1 MMKRIFI
8 TGASGCIGHYIV
20 ESLINQTDHEL
31 YLLVRNPDKLQ
42 FDWQNCD
49 RINLL
54 TGDLQDIEEH
64 RELLRQEI
72 NIAILA
78 ATSWGGAI
86 EAYDI
91 NVVKTLALLKM
102 LNPSICE
109 QVLYFSTASVL
120 DRKNQLLPE
129 AKEFG
134 TDYIRTKYQCLSQ
147 LPQLEIADR
156 ITALFPTLVFGGDQ
170 NKPYSHLTSGLPD
183 VIKWLD
189 LIRCFKVDG
198 SFHFVHGQ
206 DIAQIVTYLIQNPQ
220 TLATEEN
227 DQTIK
232 YLVLGNQA
240 ITVNDAIA
248 KICQYFNKRVYLQ
261 ITLDIWLVN
270 IFVKLFR
277 IQMDSWSYFSLNY
290 RHFTYQNTITPA
302 SFGLTNYCST
312 IADVMKISGLY

>member
-1 MMKRIFI
+1 MKRIFI

-20 ESLINQTDHEL
+20 ESLIKHTDHKL
-31 YLLVRNPDKLQ
+31 YLLVRNPYKLQ
-42 FDWQNCD
+42 FDWENCD
-49 RINLL
+49 RITVL
-54 TGDLQDIEEH
+54 TGNLRKIQEH
-64 RELLRQEI
+64 SELLLKEI

-78 ATSWGGAI
+78 ATSWGGAL

-120 DRKNQLLPE
+120 DRNNQLLSE
-129 AKEFG
+129 ANQFG
-134 TDYIRTKYQCLSQ
+134 TDYIRTKYQCLSG
-147 LPQLEIADR
+147 LSKLDIADR
-156 ITALFPTLVFGGDQ
+156 ITVLFPTLVFGGDPT
-170 NKPYSHLTSGLPD
+170 KPYSHLTSGLPE
-183 VIKWLD
+183 VIKWID

-220 TLATEEN
+220 AVTIEDDT
-227 DQTIK
+227 QIIK
-232 YLVLGNQA
+232 YLVLGNQK
-240 ITVNDAIA
+240 ITANDAIA
-248 KICQYFNKRVYLQ
+248 QICQYFNKRLYLR
-261 ITLDIWLVN
+261 IPLYIWLIN

-290 RHFTYQNTITPA
+290 RHFTHHKTITPA

-312 IADVMKISGLY
+312 IGDILEISGL

>member
-1 MMKRIFI
+1 MKRIFI

-20 ESLINQTDHEL
+20 ESLIKHTDHQL

-42 FDWQNCD
+42 FEWENCD
-49 RINLL
+49 RITVL
-54 TGDLQDIEEH
+54 TGNLRNIQEH
-64 RELLRQEI
+64 SELLLKEI

-102 LNPSICE
+102 LNPNICE

-120 DRKNQLLPE
+120 DRNNQLLPE
-129 AKEFG
+129 ANQFG
-134 TDYIRTKYQCLSQ
+134 TDYIRTKYQCLSG
-147 LPQLEIADR
+147 LSKLEIADR
-156 ITALFPTLVFGGDQ
+156 ITVLFPTLVFGGDPT
-170 NKPYSHLTSGLPD
+170 KPYSHLTSGLPE
-183 VIKWLD
+183 VIKWID

-220 TLATEEN
+220 AVTIEDEA
-227 DQTIK
+227 QTIK
-232 YLVLGNQA
+232 YLVLGNQK
-240 ITVNDAIA
+240 ITANDAIA
-248 KICQYFNKRVYLQ
+248 QICQYFNKRLYFRIPLY
-261 ITLDIWLVN
+261 IWLIN

-290 RHFTYQNTITPA
+290 RHFTHQKTITPA

-312 IADVMKISGLY
+312 IGDVLKISGL

>member
-1 MMKRIFI
+1 MKRIFI

-20 ESLINQTDHEL
+20 ENLINQTDHEL
-31 YLLVRNPDKLQ
+31 YLFVRNPDKLQ
-42 FDWQNCD
+42 FDWQNCS
-49 RINLL
+49 RIKLL
-54 TGDLQDIEEH
+54 TGDLRDIEEYSD
-64 RELLRQEI
+64 LLLKEI

-86 EAYDI
+86 EAYDV

-120 DRKNQLLPE
+120 DRNNQLLPE
-129 AKEFG
+129 AKELG

-147 LPQLEIADR
+147 LSKLEISDR
-156 ITALFPTLVFGGDQ
+156 ITALFPTLVFGGDK

-220 TLATEEN
+220 TLVPEEN
-227 DQTIK
+227 DQTTK
-232 YLVLGNQA
+232 YLVLGNPA
-240 ITVNDAIA
+240 VTVNDAIA
-248 KICQYFNKRVYLQ
+248 KICQYFNKKIYFRIPLY
-261 ITLDIWLVN
+261 IWLVN

-290 RHFTYQNTITPA
+290 RHFTHKKTITPA

-312 IADVMKISGLY
+312 IADVMKISGL